1 MALPPTWNLF
11 GEDHL
16 PHRLQLLARMIDR
29 ESARQ
34 LQSQSG
40 LSLADWRVLAFAGTA
55 GLTSA
60 AEICTAFQIDRA
72 EVSRAI
78 SKLSLSGLIVRK
90 PDDGNRKRLLL
101 QLTPEGTALFRKTR
115 QARVAYFA
123 KITADLTAE
132 ERRTL
137 EKLITK
143 IAQAVDSFGQGASNS
158 MPDLTSE
165 TREVD

>member
-1 MALPPTWNLF
+1 MALPPTWTLF

-40 LSLADWRVLAFAGTA
+40 LSLADWRVLAFVGTS

-60 AEICTAFQIDRA
+60 AEICAAFQIDRA

-78 SKLSLSGLIVRK
+78 SKLGQAGLITRK

-101 QLTPEGTALFRKTR
+101 QLTPEGTALFTKTR
-115 QARVAYFA
+115 QERVAYFA
-123 KITADLTAE
+123 KITADLSSE
-132 ERRTL
+132 QRRTL
-137 EKLITK
+137 EELISV
-143 IAQAVDSFGQGASNS
+143 IAHAVDSIERTGSI
-158 MPDLTSE
+158 
-165 TREVD
+165 

>member
-1 MALPPTWNLF
+1 MVLPPTWNLF

-40 LSLADWRVLAFAGTA
+40 LSLADWRVLAFVGTA

-78 SKLSLSGLIVRK
+78 SKLGTSGLIIRK

-101 QLTPEGTALFRKTR
+101 QLTSAGAELFRKTR
-115 QARVAYFA
+115 QARVAYFT

-137 EKLITK
+137 ENLITR
-143 IAQAVDSFGQGASNS
+143 IAQAVDSFGQAASNS
-158 MPDLTSE
+158 LSELASE
-165 TREVD
+165 TP